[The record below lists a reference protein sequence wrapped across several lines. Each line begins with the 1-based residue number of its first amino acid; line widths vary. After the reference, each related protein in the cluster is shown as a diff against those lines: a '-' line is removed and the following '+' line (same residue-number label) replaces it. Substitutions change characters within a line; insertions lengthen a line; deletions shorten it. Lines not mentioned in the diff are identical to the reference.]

1 MAQKSR
7 NSRYGKAFS
16 QFENLMT
23 EGENDA
29 FENEKPTSDL
39 EEGEVEEERVYRMM
53 KRNSRTFRKPDT
65 SDIKVETQ

>member
-1 MAQKSR
+1 
-7 NSRYGKAFS
+7 
-16 QFENLMT
+16 MT